1 MCQLSLLNTCQSCTL
16 LHVQAC
22 NNSVEFKLNPRRT
35 CQENE
40 NINFTLLTLLWPWN
54 KDKVSKPGMNKHS
67 SVEVAISTFSQCVA
81 HYGTTQNFS
90 PHTASA
96 TGEWQAL
103 RHSWMRC
110 TLVYSTNP
118 KNDTAELLKVDIITA
133 NLQLM
138 VSTTTR
144 SEKLWPSIL
153 DSSPIS
159 VWTKAPSAGI
169 SHATFGFLL
178 HYQNIHELL
187 ELFTQSKLRDTDSA
201 GDAEE

>member
-1 MCQLSLLNTCQSCTL
+1 M
-16 LHVQAC
+16 
-22 NNSVEFKLNPRRT
+22 RRT
-35 CQENE
+35 
-40 NINFTLLTLLWPWN
+40 LWDN
-54 KDKVSKPGMNKHS
+54 
-67 SVEVAISTFSQCVA
+67 T
-81 HYGTTQNFS
+81 NFS

-110 TLVYSTNP
+110 TLLYSTNP

-201 GDAEE
+201 GDAEEYEREFETVIFAGALLLAVSHVVLIAYGQSMVWVTAS